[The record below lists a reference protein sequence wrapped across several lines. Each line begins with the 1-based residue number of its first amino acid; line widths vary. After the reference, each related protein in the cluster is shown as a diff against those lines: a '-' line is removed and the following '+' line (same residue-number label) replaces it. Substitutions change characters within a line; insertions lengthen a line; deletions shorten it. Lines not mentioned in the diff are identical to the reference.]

1 MASRLSLQDELETLL
16 GSENVYF
23 QPPESLRMNYPCIRY
38 ELSNITQLRAN
49 NGNYATHKAYT
60 VYHIYKDPDGDL
72 INTFL
77 TTFQMCDYN
86 RHYTGDGLHHDV
98 YTIFF

>member
-38 ELSNITQLRAN
+38 ELSRATQFRASN
-49 NGNYATHKAYT
+49 RNYATHKSYV
-60 VYHIYKDPDGDL
+60 VYHIYKDPDEDL

-77 TTFQMCDYN
+77 NSFQMCEHN
-86 RHYTGDGLHHDV
+86 RHYTSDGLYHDV
-98 YTIFF
+98 YTIFY